1 MKHLKP
7 FMESAGSMWRQVDRA
22 EMERKMRGKVI
33 DTITKAEIQ
42 KVIDLLKETGRNID
56 LIEYKMDA
64 KNLDI
69 NLFGKPVKTPLVG
82 ARFQVLRRHYD
93 KLNKKIG
100 FVVPQLVEHPRMA
113 TNNLYIVDY
122 SIPIEIFKCEDDYF
136 WVSKSSQNT
145 NRQDFICDGIQGLLS
160 MLADYYTI
168 EKKNNL

>member
-1 MKHLKP
+1 
-7 FMESAGSMWRQVDRA
+7 MESAGSMWRQVDRA

-93 KLNKKIG
+93 KLNKK
-100 FVVPQLVEHPRMA
+100 LVEHPRMT